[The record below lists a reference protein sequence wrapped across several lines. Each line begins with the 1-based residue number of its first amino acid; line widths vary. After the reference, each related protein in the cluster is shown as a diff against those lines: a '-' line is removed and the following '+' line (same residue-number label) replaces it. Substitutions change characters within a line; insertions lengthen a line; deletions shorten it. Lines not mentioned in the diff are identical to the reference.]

1 MSALLASTKFV
12 RNLIQS
18 QDMIITLSALE
29 KLQQQKNVNILNEK
43 FAKVQM
49 FQIEK
54 I

>member
-1 MSALLASTKFV
+1 M